1 MNTNSAAPS
10 SPLHAE
16 PVAPQGRPS
25 GNPLGTSLNVVVSV
39 PEAIEIRM
47 VNASSLSD
55 YEMWVFLASVLSNA
69 VVGFVVATI
78 QAYDSNATNACQL
91 LMTAIVFGIL
101 FVATGIKAGTQRC
114 TVTKTGKT
122 IKLKATEATTQD

>member
-1 MNTNSAAPS
+1 MSTNSPLQL
-10 SPLHAE
+10 SPIHAE
-16 PVAPQGRPS
+16 LPTTPVKQS
-25 GNPLGTSLNVVVSV
+25 GNPLSKSLNVVVSV

-78 QAYDSNATNACQL
+78 QAYDANATNARQL
-91 LMTAIVFGIL
+91 LMTGVVFAIL
-101 FVATGIKAGTQRC
+101 FVATGIKAVTQRC
-114 TVTKTGKT
+114 TVTKTGRT
-122 IKLKATEATTQD
+122 IKLKASEATAED